1 MVGRRAAFLDRDGVL
16 AVPEFRDGRSYA
28 VRRLADFRLY
38 DDAAD
43 SVRALDAAGWA
54 VIVATNQPDIG
65 NGLVAESEV
74 AAMHDVLRRAMPL
87 AAVETCPHPR
97 EAGCGCR
104 KPKPGMLTRAAERLG
119 LDLSASVMV
128 GDRASDIAAGAA
140 AGCRTVFVDRGYD
153 RPAGAPPDH
162 VADGIA
168 AAARWI
174 LSRLPGQ
181 A

>member
-54 VIVATNQPDIG
+54 VVVATNQPDIG

-74 AAMHDVLRRAMPL
+74 AAMHDVLRAAMPL

-97 EAGCGCR
+97 EAGCDCR
-104 KPKPGMLTRAAERLG
+104 KPKPGMLTRAAARLG

-128 GDRASDIAAGAA
+128 GDRASDIAASAA

-153 RPAGAPPDH
+153 RPAGSPPDH

-174 LSRLPGQ
+174 LSQPTEP